1 MIAIAG
7 SKGGCGKSTI
17 TLGLAE
23 AFARANTPVLAIDAD
38 RQLPNLHVMTETDRK
53 PTLATLVDRAA
64 ESEITDIR
72 DGAQQHPRASG
83 VGIVPAPTPD
93 QTFEFESLAE
103 HLDTES
109 VQVFLDCPSGAG
121 PSVVDP
127 LRQADGV
134 IVVATDSER
143 SLTAAATT
151 IEMARRLGVPIYGA
165 LLNRCSAVPEPATR
179 WEGVPLLGCVPDR
192 PSPLA
197 NDAVAAAFDDAVARL
212 VSQSP
217 ADRALPTYA
226 DDRLPLGTDAIDQHL
241 GGGLE
246 PGSLV
251 AFVSPPASQGE
262 RLLHRATAVR
272 GTLYLSTDRSRT
284 TVRHE
289 LESTAV
295 GTGTPTIRRVTGPD
309 SLDEATSLIEK
320 LPNAATLIIDPIDEL
335 ERRDRSAY
343 VSFLD
348 TLTDRLAETDSIAIL
363 HCLGGASGDR
373 ATRSATFRLADA
385 VFELECSGS
394 DAGAD
399 ANVGP
404 ADTSG
409 TLAATGTASTHSLRI
424 PKYRPDASVVGTIE
438 LEFSDGAGVAP
449 IESPPRPE
457 QASPDDP
464 AQSPQ
469 SDRSQPDTPQAE
481 TEQG

>member
-23 AFARANTPVLAIDAD
+23 AFARADTPVLAIDAD
-38 RQLPNLHVMTETDRK
+38 RQLPNLHVMTETDRE

-64 ESEITDIR
+64 ASETTDIR

-93 QTFEFESLAE
+93 QAFEFGSLAE

-212 VSQSP
+212 ASQSP
-217 ADRALPTYA
+217 ADRALQTYA
-226 DDRLPLGTDAIDQHL
+226 DDRLPLGTDAIDRHL

-272 GTLYLSTDRSRT
+272 GTLFLSTDRSRT

-309 SLDEATSLIEK
+309 SFDDATSLIGK
-320 LPNAATLIIDPIDEL
+320 LPTAATLIIDPIDEL

-343 VSFLD
+343 VAFLD

-363 HCLGGASGDR
+363 HCLGGTDDR

-385 VFELECSGS
+385 VFELEFGGS
-394 DAGAD
+394 DSE
-399 ANVGP
+399 P
-404 ADTSG
+404 ADTSN
-409 TLAATGTASTHSLRI
+409 TLTATGTTSTHSLRI
-424 PKYRPDASVVGTIE
+424 PKYRHDASVVGTIE
-438 LEFSDGAGVAP
+438 LEFSDGAGVEP
-449 IESPPRPE
+449 IESPPRAE
-457 QASPDDP
+457 QTSPDDP
-464 AQSPQ
+464 GQSPQ
-469 SDRSQPDTPQAE
+469 SDRPRPDAPQAE